1 MDIKQFHRL
10 INYIINNNKI
20 LYSTRFTFLP
30 FQIGEREREK
40 VKEQIRYN
48 YFLELINPSFHN
60 SNRR

>member
-1 MDIKQFHRL
+1 MLINLLINLTEYMMDIKQFHRL

-40 VKEQIRYN
+40 K
-48 YFLELINPSFHN
+48 
-60 SNRR
+60 

>member
-20 LYSTRFTFLP
+20 LYSTRFMFLP

-40 VKEQIRYN
+40 K
-48 YFLELINPSFHN
+48 
-60 SNRR
+60 